1 MDKPKQHDPIEAA
14 LQSLEGLQRAKADEA
29 LLQKIEARIQ
39 ATRAARQVQHLQ
51 VRRMAIQMVAAAVLM
66 LLLNCAVW
74 FNVGFKQQEI
84 QKVEQFSRLYFA
96 SPLNY

>member
-1 MDKPKQHDPIEAA
+1 MDEPKHHDPVEAA

-39 ATRAARQVQHLQ
+39 ATRAARQVQQTQ
-51 VRRMAIQMVAAAVLM
+51 VRRLTRQMLAASVLM
-66 LLLNCAVW
+66 LLLNSAVW
-74 FNVGFKQQEI
+74 FNVGFKQQEM
-84 QKVEQFSRLYFA
+84 QKVEQFSRLYFT

>member
-1 MDKPKQHDPIEAA
+1 MDKSKLPDPVEAA

-39 ATRAARQVQHLQ
+39 ATRAARQVQQTQ
-51 VRRMAIQMVAAAVLM
+51 VRRLTRQMLAASVLM
-66 LLLNCAVW
+66 LLLNSAVW
-74 FNVGFKQQEI
+74 FNVGFKQQET
-84 QKVEQFSRLYFA
+84 QKVEQFSRLYFT

>member
-1 MDKPKQHDPIEAA
+1 MDESKHPDPIEAA
-14 LQSLEGLQRAKADEA
+14 LQSLEGLQRAKADAA

-39 ATRAARQVQHLQ
+39 ATRAARQVQQTQ
-51 VRRMAIQMVAAAVLM
+51 VRRLAMQLVAAAVLM
-66 LLLNCAVW
+66 LVLNCAVW
-74 FNVGFKQQEI
+74 FNVGFKQQEM

>member
-1 MDKPKQHDPIEAA
+1 MNKPKHHDPVEAA
-14 LQSLEGLQRAKADEA
+14 LQSLDGLQRAKADEA

-51 VRRMAIQMVAAAVLM
+51 VRRMAMQMVAAAVLM